1 MNHTVIYVGEFILP
15 DKGAAANRVV
25 SNAKAF
31 NEAGYNTVFLGASD
45 SKEHF
50 EGIRRI
56 PGTENM
62 YEEAHPESSMQWAKH
77 IFSTGSILRLVKEYN
92 AGAVIL
98 YNLPVVTLLA
108 VKLAL
113 RGTKK
118 RIMYDCTEWTAF
130 TDGSLPKRLFK
141 KFDEFFVRN
150 FLHRFCGNIIVIS
163 SMMQNKYKKCKNMIL
178 LPPLVDVK
186 DSIWHQKKGRNDG
199 IFEFCFAGV
208 LDGNKESLDSIV
220 TAFCKITDD
229 KTRLRIIGVT
239 KEHFVSL
246 YPSLKNEAEDE
257 RIVFMGKLSHKETL
271 EYVADCDC
279 YIFIRPSD
287 RRNNAGFPTKFAE
300 GYTLGVP
307 VIATDISDISMYI
320 DGTRDILL
328 PDCSCTAV
336 RNAMEA
342 KIKEGKT
349 GMSDIRTTFDY
360 RNYIDLCK
368 NFLK

>member
-1 MNHTVIYVGEFILP
+1 
-15 DKGAAANRVV
+15 
-25 SNAKAF
+25 
-31 NEAGYNTVFLGASD
+31 
-45 SKEHF
+45 
-50 EGIRRI
+50 
-56 PGTENM
+56 
-62 YEEAHPESSMQWAKH
+62 
-77 IFSTGSILRLVKEYN
+77 
-92 AGAVIL
+92 
-98 YNLPVVTLLA
+98 
-108 VKLAL
+108 
-113 RGTKK
+113 
-118 RIMYDCTEWTAF
+118 
-130 TDGSLPKRLFK
+130 
-141 KFDEFFVRN
+141 
-150 FLHRFCGNIIVIS
+150 
-163 SMMQNKYKKCKNMIL
+163 MMQEKYKKCRNMIL
-178 LPPLVDVK
+178 LPPLVDTE
-186 DSIWHQKKGRNDG
+186 DAIWHQKTGRTDG

-208 LDGNKESLDSIV
+208 PDGNKESLDSIIV
-220 TAFCKITDD
+220 AFSETKNR
-229 KTRLRIIGVT
+229 KARLRIIGVT
-239 KEHFVSL
+239 REQFVSM
-246 YPSLKNEAEDE
+246 YPSLDKAAGDE